1 MTINNNYSNTRT
13 YSNDRPHGR
22 FRNPLNITN
31 LSKTFNK
38 FEDGYLELV
47 KLVPEVKA
55 YGGDSSLYDS
65 VIGNILNT
73 IRDNIPSTSS
83 RNYPNTFSFSIDSHE
98 VGLRTDAGMAFGWR
112 TYFDRDAGEVIYK
125 FRISFITVPTHRKLI
140 IQNMKDEGW
149 EIFETNTQSRFW
161 NKVERKDRRFGSR
174 PNSLYGNDKESIN
187 DDLANQLNNTELYKE
202 EEEHEAEPDPTEA
215 SSKVEEVAVETNI
228 DINAEVEVKQE

>member
-1 MTINNNYSNTRT
+1 MTINNTYSNTKT
-13 YSNDRPHGR
+13 YSNDRPHR
-22 FRNPLNITN
+22 YRSQLNITN

-38 FEDGYLELV
+38 FEDGYLELI
-47 KLVPEVKA
+47 KLVPEAKA
-55 YGGDSSLYDS
+55 YGGDSSFYES

-73 IRDNIPSTSS
+73 IRDNIPSTSN

-140 IQNMKDEGW
+140 IQNMKEEGW

-161 NKVERKDRRFGSR
+161 NKIERKDRRFGSR
-174 PNSLYGNDKESIN
+174 PNSLYNNTESIN
-187 DDLANQLNNTELYKE
+187 GDLADQLTNAELYKE
-202 EEEHEAEPDPTEA
+202 EEEHQAEPDPIEA
-215 SSKVEEVAVETNI
+215 SKTEEVETNI
-228 DINAEVEVKQE
+228 EINSEVEIKTE

>member
-1 MTINNNYSNTRT
+1 MTTINNYS
-13 YSNDRPHGR
+13 SNNRNGERPYRG

-38 FEDGYLELV
+38 FEDGYLELT

-140 IQNMKDEGW
+140 IQHMKEEGW

-174 PNSLYGNDKESIN
+174 PNSLYNNDTTEGIN
-187 DDLANQLNNTELYKE
+187 NELADQLSNTEFYKE
-202 EEEHEAEPDPTEA
+202 EEEHQAEPDPSEA
-215 SSKVEEVAVETNI
+215 SAKAEEVSVDVE
-228 DINAEVEVKQE
+228 AEVEVK